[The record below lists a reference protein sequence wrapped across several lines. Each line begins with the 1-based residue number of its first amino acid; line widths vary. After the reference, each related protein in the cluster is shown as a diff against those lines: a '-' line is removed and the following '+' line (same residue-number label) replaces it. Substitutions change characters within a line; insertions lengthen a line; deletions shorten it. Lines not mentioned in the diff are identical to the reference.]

1 MTADSQFI
9 GFRASVTKPTQSRP
23 CHQLFLLS
31 LEVVFEEEEEEEMA
45 QNEAEQIYGRIL
57 GQNSC
62 RILSW
67 NGLRLELKAHC

>member
-1 MTADSQFI
+1 MTADSQFL

-31 LEVVFEEEEEEEMA
+31 LEVVFEEEEKA